1 MDYESSV
8 SRQLQCWDAPT
19 LLSPA
24 ISQLSTSHP
33 TPDFQPDP
41 DYCDFL
47 VDTGFGKDNCPAEV
61 REFWRNNIRE
71 NYMGDDG
78 RKRIWMAVVN
88 LRDRDGLHG
97 RLKDIRCPVLWLHVR
112 SRFPPLS
119 LFLGCC
125 VLLIYMFVGTGNQR
139 RCLFSGQRRARD
151 PTVRQLGRCITCAY
165 RGWCT
170 LLGCYAS

>member
-24 ISQLSTSHP
+24 ISQLSTNHS

-47 VDTGFGKDNCPAEV
+47 VDSGFGKENCPAEV

-78 RKRIWMAVVN
+78 RKRIWMAAVN
-88 LRDRDGLHG
+88 LRDRDGLHS
-97 RLKDIRCPVLWLHVR
+97 RLGDIRCPVLWLHVR
-112 SRFPPLS
+112 SCFSPPL
-119 LFLGCC
+119 F
-125 VLLIYMFVGTGNQR
+125 
-139 RCLFSGQRRARD
+139 CLFDWLLVFFFFANIGACR
-151 PTVRQLGRCITCAY
+151 Y
-165 RGWCT
+165 REPKMLFT
-170 LLGCYAS
+170 Q